1 MIGSTNPTQ
10 LELGELF
17 RGLMDNLT
25 NHSLFWRTVLF
36 VKPKTLADLEQDVA
50 VKI

>member
-17 RGLMDNLT
+17 RGLMVNIT
-25 NHSLFWRTVLF
+25 NNSLFGRTVLL
-36 VKPKTLADLEQDVA
+36 VKPKTLANSEQDLA